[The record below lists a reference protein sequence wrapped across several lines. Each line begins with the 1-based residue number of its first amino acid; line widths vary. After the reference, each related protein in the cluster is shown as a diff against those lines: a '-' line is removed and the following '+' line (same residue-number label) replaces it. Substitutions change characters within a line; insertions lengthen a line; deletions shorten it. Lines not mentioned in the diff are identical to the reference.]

1 MAEIEPDKDL
11 KFLTTE
17 ELARITNVLSE
28 LEATGFNNIEPKV
41 IKPDEIIE
49 SEENIE
55 NIMEQ
60 VAQYNR
66 QLRDGILL
74 ARLKIQTSSAVF
86 ANFSKFRRICEI

>member
-66 QLRDGILL
+66 QLRDGNFIS
-74 ARLKIQTSSAVF
+74 KI
-86 ANFSKFRRICEI
+86 